1 MARSGRKHISIE
13 APIMKVQG
21 AYVWMDR
28 YWPEDFFNWIQKEK
42 MKFTELKMRTNKL
55 TLYFLTAKECTMFGL
70 KYASRKK

>member
-28 YWPEDFFNWIQKEK
+28 YWPEDFFMALFQLSATPLDE
-42 MKFTELKMRTNKL
+42 
-55 TLYFLTAKECTMFGL
+55 
-70 KYASRKK
+70 